1 MLEDNNDIE
10 IEISTSES
18 PNKEDSGNSS
28 NKSKPNKN
36 LDKQKKP
43 PKKKQTSDGVEKL
56 LWSVAKKYK
65 TLLDKGTV
73 LQIAESEEDR
83 IEVSDAYLHIASNRH
98 RQLDARVY
106 QSLTKMQ
113 RTRDTKI
120 ALEGTTER
128 DRLRMIAWEVKIRTK
143 AIMFMPGDNT
153 LDMDMFNLHEVGGV
167 QIIEGDEK
175 ELLIEDE
182 IIEGKGI
189 AIMESLP
196 FRKLTKE
203 QKESLKKGFMKK
215 FGGKQFKI
223 SELESKIDSI
233 SADLISLLVREKRIM
248 LLRTGKN
255 SIEIILLQ
263 NASERIDELDLV
275 NQSIV
280 ITPKKNKKIMNN

>member
-10 IEISTSES
+10 IEISISES
-18 PNKEDSGNSS
+18 TNKEDSG
-28 NKSKPNKN
+28 KSATKLKPANN
-36 LDKQKKP
+36 PDKQKKNS
-43 PKKKQTSDGVEKL
+43 KKKETSDGVEKL

-65 TLLDKGTV
+65 SLLDKGTV
-73 LQIAESEEDR
+73 PQISESEEDR
-83 IEVSDAYLHIASNRH
+83 VEVSDAYQHIASNRH

-113 RTRDTKI
+113 RTRDTKV

-153 LDMDMFNLHEVGGV
+153 LDMDIFNLHEVGGV

-182 IIEGKGI
+182 ILEGKGI

-196 FRKLTKE
+196 LRKLTKE
-203 QKESLKKGFMKK
+203 QKESLKKEFLKK

-233 SADLISLLVREKRIM
+233 SADLISLLVREKQIM
-248 LLRTGKN
+248 LLRTGEN
-255 SIEIILLQ
+255 SIEIIRMQ
-263 NASERIDELDLV
+263 TAAERLDELELV

-280 ITPKKNKKIMNN
+280 ITPKKTRK

>member
-18 PNKEDSGNSS
+18 SNKEDSKKSS
-28 NKSKPNKN
+28 NKSKPNNN
-36 LDKQKKP
+36 LDKQKED
-43 PKKKQTSDGVEKL
+43 PKKKQASDGIEKK

-73 LQIAESEEDR
+73 PQIAESEEDR
-83 IEVSDAYLHIASNRH
+83 IEVSDAYLNISSNRH

-167 QIIEGDEK
+167 QIIEGDNK
-175 ELLIEDE
+175 ELLVEDK
-182 IIEGKGI
+182 ILEGKGI

-196 FRKLTKE
+196 LRKLTKE
-203 QKESLKKGFMKK
+203 QKEKLKKDFLKK

-223 SELESKIDSI
+223 SDLESKIDSI
-233 SADLISLLVREKRIM
+233 SADLISLLVREKQIM
-248 LLRTGKN
+248 LLRTGKD
-255 SIEIILLQ
+255 SIEIVLMHT
-263 NASERIDELDLV
+263 ASERINELDLV

-280 ITPKKNKKIMNN
+280 ITPKKTRK

>member
-1 MLEDNNDIE
+1 MLEDNDDIE
-10 IEISTSES
+10 IEISISES
-18 PNKEDSGNSS
+18 SNEEDSEKSS
-28 NKSKPNKN
+28 NKSKSNN
-36 LDKQKKP
+36 NSDKQKKD
-43 PKKKQTSDGVEKL
+43 PKKKKTSDGVEKK

-65 TLLDKGTV
+65 TLLDKG
-73 LQIAESEEDR
+73 LIPQIAESEEDR
-83 IEVSDAYLHIASNRH
+83 IEVSDAYLNISSNRH

-113 RTRDTKI
+113 RTRDTKV

-153 LDMDMFNLHEVGGV
+153 LDMDMFNLHDVGGV
-167 QIIEGDEK
+167 QIIEGDNK
-175 ELLIEDE
+175 ELLVEDK
-182 IIEGKGI
+182 ILEGKGI

-196 FRKLTKE
+196 LRKLTKE
-203 QKESLKKGFMKK
+203 QRESLKKEFLKK

-233 SADLISLLVREKRIM
+233 FADLISLLVREKQIM
-248 LLRTGKN
+248 LLRTGKD
-255 SIEIILLQ
+255 SIEIVLLHT
-263 NASERIDELDLV
+263 ASERINELDLV

-280 ITPKKNKKIMNN
+280 ITPKKTRK

>member
-10 IEISTSES
+10 VEISISES
-18 PNKEDSGNSS
+18 TNKEDSEKSS
-28 NKSKPNKN
+28 NKSKPNN
-36 LDKQKKP
+36 NPEKP
-43 PKKKQTSDGVEKL
+43 NKGSMKKQASDGVEKL

-65 TLLDKGTV
+65 SLLDKGTV
-73 LQIAESEEDR
+73 PQIAESEEDR
-83 IEVSDAYLHIASNRH
+83 IEVSDAYLNISSNRH

-113 RTRDTKI
+113 RTRDTKV

-167 QIIEGDEK
+167 QIIEGDDK
-175 ELLIEDE
+175 ELLVEDE
-182 IIEGKGI
+182 ILEGKGI

-196 FRKLTKE
+196 LRKLTKE
-203 QKESLKKGFMKK
+203 QKESLKKEFLKK

-223 SELESKIDSI
+223 SDLECKIDSI
-233 SADLISLLVREKRIM
+233 SADLISLLVREKQIM
-248 LLRTGKN
+248 LLRTGKD
-255 SIEIILLQ
+255 SLEIIPMET
-263 NASERIDELDLV
+263 ASERIDELDLV

-280 ITPKKNKKIMNN
+280 ITPKKTRK

>member
-1 MLEDNNDIE
+1 MLEDNDDIE
-10 IEISTSES
+10 IEISISES
-18 PNKEDSGNSS
+18 SNEEDSEKSS
-28 NKSKPNKN
+28 NKSKSKN
-36 LDKQKKP
+36 NSDKQKKD
-43 PKKKQTSDGVEKL
+43 PKKKKTSDGVEKK

-65 TLLDKGTV
+65 TLLDKG
-73 LQIAESEEDR
+73 LIPQIAESEEDR
-83 IEVSDAYLHIASNRH
+83 IEVSDAYLNISSNRH

-113 RTRDTKI
+113 RTRDTKV

-175 ELLIEDE
+175 ELLVEDE
-182 IIEGKGI
+182 ILEGKDI

-196 FRKLTKE
+196 LRTLTKKE
-203 QKESLKKGFMKK
+203 KESLKKDFLKK

-223 SELESKIDSI
+223 SELESKMDSI
-233 SADLISLLVREKRIM
+233 SADLISLLVREKQIM
-248 LLRTGKN
+248 LLRTGEN
-255 SIEIILLQ
+255 SI
-263 NASERIDELDLV
+263 
-275 NQSIV
+275 
-280 ITPKKNKKIMNN
+280 

>member
-1 MLEDNNDIE
+1 MLEDNDDIE
-10 IEISTSES
+10 IEISISES
-18 PNKEDSGNSS
+18 SNEEDSEKSS
-28 NKSKPNKN
+28 NKSKSNN
-36 LDKQKKP
+36 NSDKQKKD
-43 PKKKQTSDGVEKL
+43 PKKKKTSDGVEKK

-65 TLLDKGTV
+65 TLLDKG
-73 LQIAESEEDR
+73 LIPQIAESEEDR
-83 IEVSDAYLHIASNRH
+83 IEVSDAYLNISSNRH

-113 RTRDTKI
+113 RTRDTKV

-153 LDMDMFNLHEVGGV
+153 LDMDMFNLHDVGGV
-167 QIIEGDEK
+167 QIIEGDNK
-175 ELLIEDE
+175 ELLVEDK
-182 IIEGKGI
+182 ILEGKGI

-196 FRKLTKE
+196 LRKLTKE
-203 QKESLKKGFMKK
+203 QRESLKKEFLKK

-233 SADLISLLVREKRIM
+233 FADLISLLVREKQIM
-248 LLRTGKN
+248 LLRTGKD
-255 SIEIILLQ
+255 SIEIVLLHT
-263 NASERIDELDLV
+263 ASERINELDLV

-280 ITPKKNKKIMNN
+280 ITPKKARK

>member
-10 IEISTSES
+10 IEISSSDSSSDEEDNVKKPDKTKKD
-18 PNKEDSGNSS
+18 PNKE
-28 NKSKPNKN
+28 KN
-36 LDKQKKP
+36 
-43 PKKKQTSDGVEKL
+43 PKKNEKRDEIEKT

-73 LQIAESEEDR
+73 PQIVESEEDR
-83 IEVSDAYLHIASNRH
+83 KEVSDAYQYIESNRH
-98 RQLDARVY
+98 RQLDSRVY
-106 QSLTKMQ
+106 KSLTMMQ
-113 RTRDTKI
+113 RTRDSKI

-153 LDMDMFNLHEVGGV
+153 LDMNMFNLHEVSGV

-175 ELLIEDE
+175 ELLVEDK
-182 IIEGKGI
+182 ILEGKGI

-203 QKESLKKGFMKK
+203 QKDDLKKEFIRKYA
-215 FGGKQFKI
+215 GKQFKI
-223 SELESKIDSI
+223 SDLESKIDSI
-233 SADLISLLVREKRIM
+233 SADLISLLVREKQII
-248 LLRTGKN
+248 LLRAGKD
-255 SIEIILLQ
+255 SIEIIPAETVL
-263 NASERIDELDLV
+263 ERAAEQELV

-280 ITPKKNKKIMNN
+280 ITPRKR

>member
-10 IEISTSES
+10 VEISISES
-18 PNKEDSGNSS
+18 TNKEDSEKSS
-28 NKSKPNKN
+28 NKSKPNNNPEK
-36 LDKQKKP
+36 
-43 PKKKQTSDGVEKL
+43 PKKSSKKKHASDGVEKL

-65 TLLDKGTV
+65 SLLDKGTV
-73 LQIAESEEDR
+73 PQIAESEEDR
-83 IEVSDAYLHIASNRH
+83 IEVSDAYLNISSNRH

-113 RTRDTKI
+113 RTRDTKV

-167 QIIEGDEK
+167 QIIEGDDK
-175 ELLIEDE
+175 ELLVEDE
-182 IIEGKGI
+182 ILEGKGI

-196 FRKLTKE
+196 LRKLTKE
-203 QKESLKKGFMKK
+203 QKESLKKEFLKK

-223 SELESKIDSI
+223 SDLESKIDSI
-233 SADLISLLVREKRIM
+233 SADLISLLVREKQIM
-248 LLRTGKN
+248 LLRTGKD
-255 SIEIILLQ
+255 SLEIIPMET
-263 NASERIDELDLV
+263 ASERIDELDLV

-280 ITPKKNKKIMNN
+280 ITPKKTRK

>member
-18 PNKEDSGNSS
+18 TSKEDSEKSS
-28 NKSKPNKN
+28 NKSKVKKN
-36 LDKQKKP
+36 PDKQKKD
-43 PKKKQTSDGVEKL
+43 PKKKQAIEGVEKK

-73 LQIAESEEDR
+73 PQIAESEEDR
-83 IEVSDAYLHIASNRH
+83 IEVSDAYLNISSNRH

-167 QIIEGDEK
+167 QILEGDSK
-175 ELLIEDE
+175 ELLVEDE
-182 IIEGKGI
+182 ILEGKGI

-196 FRKLTKE
+196 LRKLTKE
-203 QKESLKKGFMKK
+203 QKETLKKEFMKK
-215 FGGKQFKI
+215 FGGKQIKI
-223 SELESKIDSI
+223 SELERKIDSI
-233 SADLISLLVREKRIM
+233 SADLISLLVREKQIM
-248 LLRTGKN
+248 LLRTGKD
-255 SIEIILLQ
+255 SIEIILVQ
-263 NASERIDELDLV
+263 TASERIDELDLV

-280 ITPKKNKKIMNN
+280 ITPKKTGK